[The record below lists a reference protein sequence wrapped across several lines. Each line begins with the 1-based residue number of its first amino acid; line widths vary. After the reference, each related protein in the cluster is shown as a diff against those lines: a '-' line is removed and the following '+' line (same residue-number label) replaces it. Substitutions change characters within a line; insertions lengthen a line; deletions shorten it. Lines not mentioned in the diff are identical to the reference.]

1 MPYKTIYVEPPVFA
15 IIDNLVVYHTYR
27 NNIVEDGFSTFVYT
41 LDPLTH
47 DHHFS
52 IEHLE
57 VPAADDLLDH
67 PDYAN
72 EVGNPRWTKLSISEK
87 EILRERWAQWWR
99 ADQPRII
106 KQILTE
112 AIAAGFIKKPKGI

>member
-1 MPYKTIYVEPPVFA
+1 M
-15 IIDNLVVYHTYR
+15 
-27 NNIVEDGFSTFVYT
+27 
-41 LDPLTH
+41 
-47 DHHFS
+47 
-52 IEHLE
+52 E

-87 EILRERWAQWWR
+87 DILRERWAQWWR
-99 ADQPRII
+99 IDQPSII

-112 AIAAGFIKKPKGI
+112 AIELKLLKSMKVENEK